1 MKQIKLKVTYIQIF
15 FSLSIFVTF
24 LPNGLIYA
32 SGKAA
37 QIVRAMYLVQFFI
50 YSVTIFL
57 CAKKSLKLIKAPV
70 IGFMV
75 WGIILLLVTINYTK
89 DLMKVFR
96 AAVYLLGIL
105 TIFLIVLY
113 MFSYQSE
120 KVFLMIYRIFTIFSF
135 FNLATVILAPNGLF
149 SYGWQGATYWFG
161 GKFIT
166 FYMYYIWLCLYSIK
180 RRKRNIIAFALPFA
194 VGIFMCTR
202 IRCSTG
208 IACICVTVLLI
219 LGRRIVVRIKPWML
233 ITIVLGITAVMIF
246 SNVLF
251 NNPMIQYFVVNVL
264 HRSGMMT
271 GRVEIYNTF
280 LKIMRTDI
288 WLGAGYDNTIV
299 MQNTTAVFEAMA
311 NKLPIIALNQNGV
324 KDIVQNDCGI
334 LVNVCSKEQV
344 IVDLATA
351 LRKLIENDSMRQAMG
366 EKAFWK
372 IKKHYTWSKRVCA
385 MNEIYRELV
394 NNYGKKI

>member
-166 FYMYYIWLCLYSIK
+166 F
-180 RRKRNIIAFALPFA
+180 
-194 VGIFMCTR
+194 
-202 IRCSTG
+202 
-208 IACICVTVLLI
+208 
-219 LGRRIVVRIKPWML
+219 
-233 ITIVLGITAVMIF
+233 
-246 SNVLF
+246 
-251 NNPMIQYFVVNVL
+251 
-264 HRSGMMT
+264 
-271 GRVEIYNTF
+271 
-280 LKIMRTDI
+280 
-288 WLGAGYDNTIV
+288 
-299 MQNTTAVFEAMA
+299 
-311 NKLPIIALNQNGV
+311 
-324 KDIVQNDCGI
+324 
-334 LVNVCSKEQV
+334 
-344 IVDLATA
+344 
-351 LRKLIENDSMRQAMG
+351 
-366 EKAFWK
+366 
-372 IKKHYTWSKRVCA
+372 
-385 MNEIYRELV
+385 
-394 NNYGKKI
+394 